1 MKLIPVVE
9 FEPFAF
15 QTVERESPIDCSND
29 DPQSWDDYW
38 RNSLA
43 DGGITNIEPY
53 EMSSWFVEVSKL
65 TPKIV
70 EILLNITYKVQD
82 KTATS
87 LEEMELGS
95 LSGGYVLQVS
105 KTVQI
110 TPQCC
115 GGLEDIEDWETAS
128 NWMNTEEM
136 MLWIGHPW
144 LMVSSV
150 DDRHLQIRRTAEYG
164 QPKEPVLITI
174 DRNELKKAIIVAREQ
189 LDIFKQVL
197 LVALP
202 NAFSHLLND
211 SPSPTADEIAE
222 RLIF

>member
-15 QTVERESPIDCSND
+15 QTVERASPTNYGNK

-43 DGGITNIEPY
+43 DSGINIEPY
-53 EMSSWFVEVSKL
+53 KIGSWLVEVNKL
-65 TPKIV
+65 TPEII
-70 EILLNITYKVQD
+70 EILLNTTYKVQD
-82 KTATS
+82 ETATS
-87 LEEMELGS
+87 LEEIGS
-95 LSGGYVLQVS
+95 LSGGYILEVS

-115 GGLEDIEDWETAS
+115 GSLEDVEDWEAAS

-144 LMVSSV
+144 LMVSSIS
-150 DDRHLQIRRTAEYG
+150 DRHIQIRRTAEYG
-164 QPKEPVLITI
+164 KPDEPAKITI
-174 DRNELKKAIIVAREQ
+174 ERRKLKQSIIVAREQ

-197 LVALP
+197 LIALP
-202 NAFSHLLND
+202 RVFPHLLND
-211 SPSPTADEIAE
+211 SSSPTADAIAE
-222 RLIF
+222 KLIF

>member
-9 FEPFAF
+9 FEPFTF
-15 QTVERESPIDCSND
+15 QTVEREHPTDYGIDN
-29 DPQSWDDYW
+29 PQSWDDYW

-43 DGGITNIEPY
+43 DSGIINIEPY
-53 EMSSWFVEVSKL
+53 RMRSWFIEASKL

-70 EILLNITYKVQD
+70 EILLNKTYKIHD

-87 LEEMELGS
+87 LEEIGS
-95 LSGGYVLQVS
+95 LSGGYVLEVS

-115 GGLEDIEDWETAS
+115 GSLEDIEEWETAS
-128 NWMNTEEM
+128 DWNNTKEM

-150 DDRHLQIRRTAEYG
+150 SDRHLQIRRTAEYG
-164 QPKEPVLITI
+164 KPDEPVLITI
-174 DRNELKKAIIVAREQ
+174 DRHKLKKAIIVAREQ

-202 NAFSHLLND
+202 KAFPHLLND
-211 SPSPTADEIAE
+211 FSSPTADKIAE
-222 RLIF
+222 KLIF